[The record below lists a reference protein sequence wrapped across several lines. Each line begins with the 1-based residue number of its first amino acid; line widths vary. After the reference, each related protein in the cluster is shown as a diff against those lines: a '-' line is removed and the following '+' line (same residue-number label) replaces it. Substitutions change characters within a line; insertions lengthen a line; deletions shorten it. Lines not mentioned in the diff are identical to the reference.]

1 MHCPTRWSLP
11 KTVLYQAELHPD
23 AIADIGRDT
32 DAAVT
37 VAKAAKG
44 VEMVFS
50 VACGL
55 GRELRWGI
63 EHGDGVGDELGEV
76 FTRHREVIRWK
87 AIYVSDLFTDR
98 L

>member
-1 MHCPTRWSLP
+1 
-11 KTVLYQAELHPD
+11 VLYQAELHPD

-63 EHGDGVGDELGEV
+63 EHGDGVGDELGEFCGLSV
-76 FTRHREVIRWK
+76 TRLG
-87 AIYVSDLFTDR
+87 AAYVSFPVK
-98 L
+98 